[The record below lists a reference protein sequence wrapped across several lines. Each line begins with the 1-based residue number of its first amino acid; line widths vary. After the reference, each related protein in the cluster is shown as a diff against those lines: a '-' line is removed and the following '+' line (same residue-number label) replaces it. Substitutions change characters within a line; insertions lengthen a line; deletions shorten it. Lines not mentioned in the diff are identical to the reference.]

1 MTFIIMHRTSA
12 RWEAGEIPSRDLITR
27 VGALIGDL
35 QKENRLLAGEGLR
48 ASSEGVRI
56 TFAGSRRTITAGP
69 FTGGNELPVAF
80 SIIRTAS
87 MDEAIEFA
95 TREAAILGD
104 GEIDIRPVTEPWD
117 IGLGERPAHIRTRR
131 YMVLRKATPAT
142 EAGIEPTAAQRSAL
156 SHLIN
161 DSTNAGGHTTRVEM
175 KPSKRGRRYV
185 NSRDGVAMFDG
196 PFVETKELLAGFI
209 IINAESLDA
218 AGRWA
223 ERYIEVVEAPEVDVR
238 ELMM

>member
-1 MTFIIMHRTSA
+1 VRATF
-12 RWEAGEIPSRDLITR
+12 
-27 VGALIGDL
+27 
-35 QKENRLLAGEGLR
+35 EGH
-48 ASSEGVRI
+48 
-56 TFAGSRRTITAGP
+56 RRTITAGP
-69 FTGGNELPVAF
+69 FTGGNELPAAF
-80 SIIRTAS
+80 SIVRTAS

-117 IGLGERPAHIRTRR
+117 IGLGERPGNISTRR

-142 EAGIEPTAAQRSAL
+142 EAGIEPTPAQRAAL
-156 SHLIN
+156 SRVVN
-161 DSTNAGGHTTRVEM
+161 ERTNAGVHMTRVEM

-185 NSRDGVAMFDG
+185 NSREGVVMLDG
-196 PFVETKELLAGFI
+196 PLVETKELLAGFI
-209 IINAESLDA
+209 TLSAESLDA

-238 ELMM
+238 ELAT